1 MLNLV
6 ARKILFGKDPDALQE
21 EIQQAKEELKDLEL
35 WRKKGPIGK
44 LHNIIKYIRW
54 SGQREQLF
62 EKIQEIEISSLPSD
76 DPAKKI
82 YKLVKDQE
90 THWNS
95 SYDMIKRAVMLR
107 SAIHEFMRKIIK
119 EYDDY
124 IARITHNNSRSLPK
138 RHQPRP
144 TICDDY
150 LTEDDWSVLTEYL
163 AILKP
168 FKIATKRLEG
178 RAIDGEFSYF
188 FFLVILLTMLYTGRY
203 SALWEVLPT
212 IESLLKDI
220 KIFVDQYSPVINT
233 SVLDYSKHWNP
244 IKDWYLRNNLQ
255 LGWEKLDKYYRF
267 TDDSSAYVA
276 AIALHPRFKW
286 RWIQRKWAD
295 RIDWQIAADQALRK
309 QWELYKAKKIKDIL
323 DPDEAVSYKHLEG
336 QRKQIPQLEYFMEE
350 EFQTSSDEEELGLT
364 DEYTEWQKIG
374 REKHVD
380 NPVAYWYD
388 KRSVWPHLASFAL
401 DLFGV
406 PAMSAEPERVFSS
419 TGRMVQPDRG
429 CLKADVIGAAAC
441 LKQWDR
447 NEVIEWK

>member
-6 ARKILFGKDPDALQE
+6 AREILFGKDPDALQE

-44 LHNIIKYIRW
+44 LHNIVKYIRW

-82 YKLVKDQE
+82 YKLVEDQE
-90 THWNS
+90 TRWNS
-95 SYDMIKRAVMLR
+95 SYDMIEHAVMLQ

-188 FFLVILLTMLYTGRY
+188 FF
-203 SALWEVLPT
+203 
-212 IESLLKDI
+212 
-220 KIFVDQYSPVINT
+220 
-233 SVLDYSKHWNP
+233 
-244 IKDWYLRNNLQ
+244 
-255 LGWEKLDKYYRF
+255 
-267 TDDSSAYVA
+267 
-276 AIALHPRFKW
+276 
-286 RWIQRKWAD
+286 
-295 RIDWQIAADQALRK
+295 
-309 QWELYKAKKIKDIL
+309 
-323 DPDEAVSYKHLEG
+323 
-336 QRKQIPQLEYFMEE
+336 
-350 EFQTSSDEEELGLT
+350 
-364 DEYTEWQKIG
+364 
-374 REKHVD
+374 
-380 NPVAYWYD
+380 
-388 KRSVWPHLASFAL
+388 
-401 DLFGV
+401 
-406 PAMSAEPERVFSS
+406 
-419 TGRMVQPDRG
+419 
-429 CLKADVIGAAAC
+429 
-441 LKQWDR
+441 
-447 NEVIEWK
+447 